1 MVSED
6 LIKRCKKNDRKAHYE
21 LYRICFNSL
30 MGVCMRYKRNQDD
43 AAEILNS
50 GFLKI
55 VTKIDTYRP
64 EVPFEAWIKRIMI
77 NTIISDYHKNKKYKE
92 HTDFPDV
99 KFERMNSASENNT
112 GETNLGFEYLCS
124 VINTLPDTSR
134 NVFNMY
140 VFDGMTHDEIS
151 NVLGISQGTS
161 KWHLH
166 EARKK
171 LQLKLNKLSYIVPWI
186 LMIC

>member
-6 LIKRCKKNDRKAHYE
+6 LLRRCKKDDRKAHYE
-21 LYRICFNSL
+21 LYKLCFNSL
-30 MGVCMRYKRNQDD
+30 MTVCMRYKKNQDE
-43 AAEILNS
+43 AAEILNT

-55 VTKIDTYRP
+55 VTRLDSYKP

-77 NTIISDYHKNKKYKE
+77 NTIISDYHKNKRYKE
-92 HTDFPDV
+92 QTDFPDV
-99 KFERMNSASENNT
+99 KFERMNR
-112 GETNLGFEYLCS
+112 CS
-124 VINTLPDTSR
+124 VQNTSESSLNYEFLCNIINTLPETSK

-151 NVLGISQGTS
+151 DALGISQGTS

-171 LQLKLNKLSYIVPWI
+171 LQLKINKLSYLIPWI